1 VANLLLARATGRARD
16 LAVRAALGASGGRI
30 AREVAA
36 EALLVAGLGL
46 ALGILLAALA
56 LPALRASWPERLP
69 PLDGAALSV
78 PVLAGSAALALAC
91 ALLVSL
97 IPARV
102 ASRASAL
109 ASLRASGRGPG
120 GGGAARRWRAG
131 VVVVEVALAVVLVSG
146 ASLLLETVARLRHAP
161 LGFAARGALSARLD
175 LPRPLG
181 REQAQLRAF
190 AADLEARVRALP
202 GVSAA
207 ALGQALPLTGL
218 RASAGLRIEGRAA
231 EPNAQPDTCWRL
243 VSSSWHEALGMAVLR
258 GRGFDASDTK
268 DSLPVAVVNATLAR
282 QVFGDGDPIGRR
294 VATGLDGPPGTW
306 VTIVGVVAD
315 TPQESVARATR
326 PELHRPLAQD
336 VRMGPTSL
344 TLVARASGD
353 PLALSDAVRR
363 EVRASRSDVAVS
375 RVEPLASLAEE
386 MASPARAASRVTAL
400 FGALGLL
407 LAALGLYGVVSCVVG
422 EETPELGVRL
432 ALGASPATLVSLV
445 LRRSLSLAGAGLLL
459 GLAAALASARALRG
473 LLYGIA
479 PHDPATFSAV
489 CLVLLAAATLAAL
502 GPARRAARLDPA
514 SVLRGD

>member
-1 VANLLLARATGRARD
+1 
-16 LAVRAALGASGGRI
+16 
-30 AREVAA
+30 
-36 EALLVAGLGL
+36 
-46 ALGILLAALA
+46 
-56 LPALRASWPERLP
+56 
-69 PLDGAALSV
+69 
-78 PVLAGSAALALAC
+78 
-91 ALLVSL
+91 
-97 IPARV
+97 
-102 ASRASAL
+102 
-109 ASLRASGRGPG
+109 
-120 GGGAARRWRAG
+120 
-131 VVVVEVALAVVLVSG
+131 
-146 ASLLLETVARLRHAP
+146 
-161 LGFAARGALSARLD
+161 
-175 LPRPLG
+175 
-181 REQAQLRAF
+181 
-190 AADLEARVRALP
+190 
-202 GVSAA
+202 
-207 ALGQALPLTGL
+207 
-218 RASAGLRIEGRAA
+218 
-231 EPNAQPDTCWRL
+231 
-243 VSSSWHEALGMAVLR
+243 
-258 GRGFDASDTK
+258 
-268 DSLPVAVVNATLAR
+268 
-282 QVFGDGDPIGRR
+282 
-294 VATGLDGPPGTW
+294 
-306 VTIVGVVAD
+306 VVAD